1 MKHKAAYL
9 AGVYLIFAVFSA
21 RAQGLLTFNN
31 RGLAGPS
38 GFYDA
43 PVSLPDGTRAA
54 GDAFTAGLFLVGN
67 GSLSLIA
74 TTPFRTGAAAGFF
87 VQQEPSVPGVPW
99 GSPATFRVRV
109 WETVAGSYEN
119 AVATQRFHGEFPTAN
134 PANNIFIPRLAV
146 PGVAEIVRL
155 DGILPFTVVP
165 EPSPVSIFSAALAIL
180 SFRTCLARRN
190 SAAAPNKSSF
200 NITSSESFVR
210 VPS

>member
-9 AGVYLIFAVFSA
+9 AGVYLISVVFNA

-74 TTPFRTGAAAGFF
+74 TTPFRSGAAAGFF
-87 VQQEPSVPGVPW
+87 VPQESSVPGVAW
-99 GSPATFRVRV
+99 GAPATVRVRV
-109 WETVAGSYEN
+109 WETAAGSYEN
-119 AVATQRFHGEFPTAN
+119 AVATLRLHGEFPTAN

-146 PGVAEIVRL
+146 PGEAETVRL
-155 DGILPFTVVP
+155 DGILPFTLVP
-165 EPSPVSIFSAALAIL
+165 EPSPISIFAAALATL
-180 SFRTCLARRN
+180 SFRACFSRR
-190 SAAAPNKSSF
+190 K
-200 NITSSESFVR
+200 
-210 VPS
+210 

>member
-9 AGVYLIFAVFSA
+9 AGVYLISVVFNA

-87 VQQEPSVPGVPW
+87 VPQEPSVPGVPW
-99 GSPATFRVRV
+99 GSPATVRVRI
-109 WETVAGSYEN
+109 WETAAGSYEN
-119 AVATQRFHGEFPTAN
+119 AVATLRLHGEFPTSD
-134 PANNIFIPRLAV
+134 PANNIFIPRLAF
-146 PGVAEIVRL
+146 PGEAETARL
-155 DGILPFTVVP
+155 DGILPFTLIP
-165 EPSPVSIFSAALAIL
+165 EPSPLSIVALSTAIL
-180 SFRTCLARRN
+180 SFGACRSRRTTL
-190 SAAAPNKSSF
+190 
-200 NITSSESFVR
+200 V
-210 VPS
+210 